1 MKIYPKPC
9 SVKLG
14 RRFSLI
20 SADNYSISSLYLK
33 CLESAFISVQ
43 KGNSYAIKIFLV
55 MIALLFC
62 AGCAID
68 TSYLKPQKQPPPDEV
83 VAKESH
89 PKPSPTSSE
98 QKIPAPAKVEEKQ
111 EIPALPKIE
120 EEQKVAGPNRVEEE
134 KEKFAAPAKIEE
146 EQEPAA
152 PPKVEEK
159 EKIPPPAKVEEKQEV
174 LAPAKAEDKEKTDT
188 PVKAEEEKIAAPA
201 PVEEKQEVAAPAKV
215 EEEEKIVTLAKVEEK
230 EKIPSPAKVEQ
241 KEAAAPATIEEKES
255 LPLPKTPESSPLHPA
270 QQTQKK
276 EEIAPPA
283 KVEEKQEIAPPV
295 RAEEEEKVDA
305 PAKVEEEKKVAALPK
320 VEEEQKIT
328 PPVKVK
334 EEPLLLPEAPESS
347 PFPPSPQTQK
357 KSDQEMLDSAL
368 EFCQAS
374 YDFWEQGDL
383 SNAIDALDQAYSLI
397 LKVNANHDPE
407 ILQQREDLRFTIS
420 KRIIECYS
428 SRFTVANGYH
438 KAIPLVMNRHVE
450 KALKMFKGQEKSF
463 FLNAY
468 RVSGR
473 YRPAIIR
480 ALKEAGLP
488 EELSWLPL
496 IESGF
501 KIRALSRSRALGL
514 WQFIA
519 STGYKFGL
527 KRDYWIDERMDPEK
541 STRAAIAYLKELHR
555 IFGDWT
561 TALAAYNCGE
571 GTVLKSIRTQ
581 RINYL
586 DHFWDL
592 YKKLPRETAFYVP
605 KFMAVLHILND
616 PEAHGFILPPV
627 HEEIRTEE
635 VTIDKQ
641 VHLKTMAKYLG
652 ISYEALKDLNPALRR
667 NATPNRPYA
676 FKVPIGK
683 GAVLLSN
690 LGDIPVWRPPVPVY
704 VWHRVRNG
712 ESLSVIARR
721 YRTSVRAIMA
731 LNGLKSRHFIRAG
744 RKLKIPTRRT
754 YVPLRK
760 ASLPVPGS
768 KVKGNLIEYVVRKGD
783 SLWRIANRFGT
794 TTKAIQSV
802 NQLSST
808 HLWIGQ
814 VLMIPKGLTALKRM
828 KTKTYTV
835 LEGDSPY
842 IIAQKHQMNLSEF
855 LRLNHLTPRS
865 TIFPGQVLLVKAE

>member
-1 MKIYPKPC
+1 MKIHPVPC
-9 SVKLG
+9 SL
-14 RRFSLI
+14 
-20 SADNYSISSLYLK
+20 
-33 CLESAFISVQ
+33 
-43 KGNSYAIKIFLV
+43 KIFPV
-55 MIALLFC
+55 IIALLFN
-62 AGCAID
+62 AGCAAD
-68 TSYLKPQKQPPPDEV
+68 TSYLKPQKQPPPEEV
-83 VAKESH
+83 GARDSGSRPSSITSKQEITVPAAIEEKKGTSAPARVQEEEKQEIAVLPEVEEEARIAPSATIEEEQEVAALAKIEGAEKIAT
-89 PKPSPTSSE
+89 PPEMEEKQETPGLGKVEE
-98 QKIPAPAKVEEKQ
+98 QQHVVAPAKVEEKKKTAAPVRAE
-111 EIPALPKIE
+111 EIKIAIPSKIE
-120 EEQKVAGPNRVEEE
+120 ENQDVAALP
-134 KEKFAAPAKIEE
+134 
-146 EQEPAA
+146 
-152 PPKVEEK
+152 
-159 EKIPPPAKVEEKQEV
+159 EV
-174 LAPAKAEDKEKTDT
+174 GQ
-188 PVKAEEEKIAAPA
+188 EEEKIAAPA
-201 PVEEKQEVAAPAKV
+201 
-215 EEEEKIVTLAKVEEK
+215 
-230 EKIPSPAKVEQ
+230 
-241 KEAAAPATIEEKES
+241 
-255 LPLPKTPESSPLHPA
+255 
-270 QQTQKK
+270 
-276 EEIAPPA
+276 EIG
-283 KVEEKQEIAPPV
+283 EKQEIA
-295 RAEEEEKVDA
+295 
-305 PAKVEEEKKVAALPK
+305 ALPR
-320 VEEEQKIT
+320 VDEEQKIA
-328 PPVKVK
+328 PSAKAEEGSSPVS
-334 EEPLLLPEAPESS
+334 EAPNDS
-347 PFPPSPQTQK
+347 PLPPSPEIQK

-397 LKVNANHDPE
+397 LKVNSNHDPE

-450 KALKMFKGQEKSF
+450 KALRVFKGKERAF

-468 RVSGR
+468 RLSGR

-501 KIRALSRSRALGL
+501 KVRAFSRSRALGL

-541 STRAAIAYLKELHR
+541 STMAAIAYLKELHR

-571 GTVLKSIRTQ
+571 GTVLKCIRTQ

-592 YKKLPRETAFYVP
+592 YEKLPGETAFYVP
-605 KFMAVLHILND
+605 KFLAVLHILND
-616 PEAHGFILPPV
+616 PESHGFILPPV
-627 HEEIRTEE
+627 EEEIETEE

-641 VHLKTMAKYLG
+641 VHLRTMAKHLG
-652 ISYEALKDLNPALRR
+652 MSYEVLKDLNPALRR

-676 FKVPIGK
+676 FKVPKGK

-704 VWHRVRNG
+704 VRHRVRRG

-731 LNGLKSRHFIRAG
+731 LNGLNSSHFIRAG
-744 RKLKIPTRRT
+744 RRLKIPTRGAYRPPMKSPLS
-754 YVPLRK
+754 VPN
-760 ASLPVPGS
+760 S
-768 KVKGNLIEYVVRKGD
+768 KVKGNLIEYIVRKGD
-783 SLWRIANRFGT
+783 SLWRIADRFGT
-794 TTKAIQSV
+794 TTKAIQSM
-802 NQLSST
+802 NRLDDT
-808 HLWIGQ
+808 HLRIGQ
-814 VLMIPKGLTALKRM
+814 VLLIPTGVTALKKM
-828 KTKTYTV
+828 KTKTYIV
-835 LEGDSPY
+835 LQGDSPY
-842 IIAQKHQMNLSEF
+842 IIAQKYQMNLSEF

>member
-1 MKIYPKPC
+1 MQIHPKSC
-9 SVKLG
+9 SVKIL
-14 RRFSLI
+14 LT
-20 SADNYSISSLYLK
+20 
-33 CLESAFISVQ
+33 
-43 KGNSYAIKIFLV
+43 
-55 MIALLFC
+55 MIALVFC
-62 AGCAID
+62 ASCALDI
-68 TSYLKPQKQPPPDEV
+68 SYLKPQKQPP
-83 VAKESH
+83 
-89 PKPSPTSSE
+89 KPSSETS
-98 QKIPAPAKVEEKQ
+98 KQ
-111 EIPALPKIE
+111 EIDTAAKTE
-120 EEQKVAGPNRVEEE
+120 ED
-134 KEKFAAPAKIEE
+134 
-146 EQEPAA
+146 QEIFTL
-152 PPKVEEK
+152 PKVEE
-159 EKIPPPAKVEEKQEV
+159 EEK
-174 LAPAKAEDKEKTDT
+174 T
-188 PVKAEEEKIAAPA
+188 
-201 PVEEKQEVAAPAKV
+201 AAPAKV
-215 EEEEKIVTLAKVEEK
+215 EEEKEVVAPATVKEEQKIAVHAKVEEKQETAPSAKVEEK
-230 EKIPSPAKVEQ
+230 EK
-241 KEAAAPATIEEKES
+241 T
-255 LPLPKTPESSPLHPA
+255 
-270 QQTQKK
+270 
-276 EEIAPPA
+276 
-283 KVEEKQEIAPPV
+283 APPV
-295 RAEEEEKVDA
+295 KAKEEEKIA
-305 PAKVEEEKKVAALPK
+305 TPAKIEEEKKVAALPTVDK
-320 VEEEQKIT
+320 EQQIAPPAKAEEQ
-328 PPVKVK
+328 
-334 EEPLLLPEAPESS
+334 PLPAPEVPEKTSL
-347 PFPPSPQTQK
+347 PPAPQTQK

-374 YDFWEQGDL
+374 NDFWEQGDL

-397 LKVNANHDPE
+397 LKVNANHDPK

-450 KALKMFKGQEKSF
+450 RALKLFKGQEKSF
-463 FLNAY
+463 FLTAY
-468 RVSGR
+468 RVSGK
-473 YRPAIIR
+473 YRPTIIG

-541 STRAAIAYLKELHR
+541 STRAAIAYLKELHQ

-571 GTVLKSIRTQ
+571 GTVLKCIRTQ

-592 YKKLPRETAFYVP
+592 YEKLPRETAFYVP
-605 KFMAVLHILND
+605 KFLAVLHILND
-616 PEAHGFILPPV
+616 PEVHGFILPPV
-627 HEEIRTEE
+627 DEEIETEE

-641 VHLKTMAKYLG
+641 VHLKTMAKYVG
-652 ISYEALKDLNPALRR
+652 ISYKVLRDLNPALKR
-667 NATPNRPYA
+667 NATPNRA
-676 FKVPIGK
+676 CALKVPKGK
-683 GAVLLSN
+683 GAVLISN
-690 LGDIPVWRPPVPVY
+690 LGDIPVWRPPVRAY
-704 VWHRVRNG
+704 VRHKVRKG

-731 LNGLKSRHFIRAG
+731 LNGLRSGHFIRAG
-744 RKLKIPTRRT
+744 WKLKIPTRKA

-768 KVKGNLIEYVVRKGD
+768 KVKGQLIEYAVRKGD

-802 NQLSST
+802 NQLKTT
-808 HLWIGQ
+808 HLRIGQ
-814 VLMIPKGLTALKRM
+814 VLMIPKGLTALKKM
-828 KTKTYTV
+828 TTKPYIV
-835 LEGDSPY
+835 LKGDSPY
-842 IIAQKHQMNLSEF
+842 IIARKYQMSLSDF